1 MVKILFLCTGNSGRA
16 QMAEGMLRN
25 LAQGPIQ
32 VLSAGIDPDESVH
45 PSAIEVMREIGLDIS
60 DQVPKLFLPDMQMD
74 VTKTISL
81 GCDVEENCPVSLVW
95 TEIDS
100 WDLDDPSGASISF
113 FREIRDKIYLKVTKL
128 LKGYNIPCQA
138 LKFYS

>member
-1 MVKILFLCTGNSGRA
+1 MVKILFLCTGNSGRS

-25 LAQGPIQ
+25 LAQNPIQ
-32 VLSAGIDPDESVH
+32 VLSAGSIPAETVH
-45 PSAIEVMREIGLDIS
+45 PSAVEVMREIGLDIS
-60 DQVPKLFLPDMQMD
+60 DQVPKLFIPDMQMD
-74 VTKTISL
+74 VTKTISM
-81 GCDVEENCPVSLVW
+81 GCDVEDNCPVPMVW
-95 TEIDS
+95 TEIDN

-128 LKGYNIPCQA
+128 LKEYNIPYQE